1 MRRADDHLAARF
13 VVAAV
18 EPPERRGRVHAP
30 ADDAL
35 DLLPRG
41 RVVHAADNYRL
52 RPAIDLHVRAP
63 ETLRDGDD
71 LHAPGGRVPR
81 RERDGLVA
89 PELGVAEM
97 LPGDVLRLDGVGVAE
112 EDIDLSALVALQS
125 GDPRD
130 RRREPAPGPA
140 AADEDQ
146 PQAFRNGQHQRRRP
160 GVGKVDG
167 LDFLPHIIPRFC
179 HLESSYKPA
188 SGLYDGI
195 WLARRQ

>member
-89 PELGVAEM
+89 PELRVAEM
-97 LPGDVLRLDGVGVAE
+97 LARDVFRLDVVVVVEG
-112 EDIDLSALVALQS
+112 DLDLSALVALET

-130 RRREPAPGPA
+130 ARREPAPGPA
-140 AADEDQ
+140 AAHEREAQAVPDGKHQ
-146 PQAFRNGQHQRRRP
+146 PRCA
-160 GVGKVDG
+160 GV
-167 LDFLPHIIPRFC
+167 
-179 HLESSYKPA
+179 
-188 SGLYDGI
+188 
-195 WLARRQ
+195 